1 MANYTNHTNNKPLTE
16 EQKAE
21 IRHQVETLGIPKTQV
36 AKNLGVSYAAV
47 RKYTTPNA
55 EYFVSETVRK
65 RARDLVEHGLSR
77 STVSKQLGISR
88 ALVGKLIPGKTSE
101 TLTDEVKS
109 QLFAMVKSG
118 KRVGAVARLLGIDP
132 GHARKVVEKA
142 KIKVGP
148 LTDILRERVRLGELI
163 MPVAKDLGIGTN
175 FAYRAAGSLMQPPN
189 ENQREAIEWCLA
201 NGEEPE
207 QISTDL
213 DIRLA
218 FVIELQKEPTKF
230 ISDGHTLSEATRAR
244 VEELQAAGLTTWQI
258 GQRLNLSRQ
267 QVGLIIPD
275 ARKQDRKRKTPA
287 IDGNIK
293 ERVVEGIKAGKSI
306 AMVAREL
313 GIHHSYAQKIAIAEM
328 PPPSEEVANKIRR
341 LRAEGKTYTEIARL
355 LKTYEGV
362 VTSVLGPRATQLSV
376 DDELAL
382 AKAYASGQ
390 TRASIAAEWDI
401 SEARVKAI
409 YDSHVERK
417 LVEPRIVIN
426 MEDDKN
432 LERIGRLYSEY
443 EAWRTYA
450 IAYYKVVKGN
460 FAIVVVAV
468 HRLFDYLATNRLPTN
483 PADFFLRTNRS
494 MIPSFFEALKKSDH
508 SAAINN
514 AVCDFLDWM
523 LLQDEFVDIDEDDV
537 PQTLPIFRNPL
548 SEVRRSD
555 HKVRRNSESNKRVMP
570 YFMVHDLR
578 RRIIQGPNFVDWKF
592 AQALNGKETLSGDKE
607 CREWFEVT
615 PDRIDP
621 SDPDCVSRVRT
632 KSDGSTVLEMW
643 SPVRIAALILK
654 LQTTARL
661 GQIRMLDSGEADAN
675 SYVDG
680 KFVANKNPMASLMG
694 QKTRNQGA
702 IREGE
707 DGVAILYLNTN
718 KTSDI
723 TKEGPAKG
731 QECCWP
737 HLDDYRDDPYWLI
750 AKLARWQRKYN
761 PIDRPIKW
769 ADVPSTRRL
778 RGKSERVCSTYPD
791 VCFLFR
797 TPEFEGM
804 EAFPVAYGGCFKAW
818 QNLMQAYEQIL
829 SDEGKTH
836 EDGSPIELTENGR
849 ALMTP
854 HGLRVSLITHL
865 IVDAGMPLDM
875 MVRIVGHASFLMTL
889 YYVKPGLVRIREAL
903 KSATRVLEQAKDHT
917 LLRDLRT
924 MQLESLR
931 DRVVSN
937 AQDIYDVIP
946 EDVSLRNALGWLEM
960 VDGICLAGGNTGPVA
975 GDYHIPGCHNGGPPV
990 GPSSKFVNGPTLG
1003 GVRNCCRCRWKCTG
1017 KKHLVALQAS
1027 YNNKNFHRSKASEE
1041 AIETEKQ
1048 RFALLEVKAQAEAE
1062 SRLFV
1067 QAEELQQAE
1076 RRHLS
1081 AMHRMESLAAD
1092 MIAIHRTIEKVLALP
1107 DEPGTLTLVSGVDA
1121 KTLEAMVENVDS
1133 QTLVLAEVCEDLE
1146 LFPDLDAGT
1155 AVFELSRLLD
1165 VAFEME
1171 GQPLKI
1177 AHLSNDE
1184 QLAYVNAVM
1193 RELEHRANPEDPR
1206 SGRQVVAQ
1214 AIDRG
1219 DSLAAVLGVKSLSEI
1234 VPKLTSA
1241 VKKSAPILLR
1251 SVG

>member
-1 MANYTNHTNNKPLTE
+1 MTNYTNHTNNKPLTE
-16 EQKAE
+16 EQKVE
-21 IRHQVETLGIPKTQV
+21 IRHQVEVLGIPKTQV
-36 AKNLGVSYAAV
+36 AKNLGVSHAVV

-55 EYFVSETVRK
+55 EYFVSEEVRK
-65 RARDLVEHGLSR
+65 QARELVEKGLSR
-77 STVSKQLGISR
+77 SAVSKQLGISR
-88 ALVGKLIPGKTSE
+88 TLVGKLIPGTRQE
-101 TLTDEVKS
+101 LLTDEVKS
-109 QLFAMVKSG
+109 QLFEMVKSG
-118 KRVGAVARLLGIDP
+118 KYVGAAARMLGIDA
-132 GHARKVVEKA
+132 GYARNLVEKA
-142 KIKVGP
+142 KIERGS
-148 LTDILRERVRLGELI
+148 LTAVLRERVRLGELI
-163 MPVAKDLGIGTN
+163 MPVAKDLGIGIN
-175 FAYRAAGSLMQPPN
+175 RAYEAAGSLMNPPN
-189 ENQREAIEWCLA
+189 EDQRGAIERRLA

-207 QISTDL
+207 QISAEL
-213 DIRLA
+213 GIRLA
-218 FVIELQKEPTKF
+218 FVFELQEEPDKF
-230 ISDGHTLSEATRAR
+230 ISDGHTMSEATRAR
-244 VEELQAAGLTTWQI
+244 AEELRAAGLTTWQI
-258 GQRLNLSRQ
+258 GQKLKLSRQ
-267 QVGLIIPD
+267 QVGLITPNE
-275 ARKQDRKRKTPA
+275 KKRQISP
-287 IDGNIK
+287 IDSNIK
-293 ERVVEGIKAGKSI
+293 RRLVEGIKAGKSI
-306 AMVAREL
+306 SMVAREL
-313 GIHHSYAQKIAIAEM
+313 GINQSYAQKIASAEM
-328 PPPSEEVANKIRR
+328 PPPTEEEANEIRR

-362 VTSVLGPRATQLSV
+362 VTAVLGPRATQLSV
-376 DDELAL
+376 DDELVL

-390 TRASIAAEWDI
+390 TRASIAAEWGI
-401 SEARVKAI
+401 SEARAKAI

-417 LVEPRIVIN
+417 LVEPRLVIN

-432 LERIGRLYSEY
+432 LERIGRLYPEY

-460 FAIVVVAV
+460 FAIVVTAV
-468 HRLFDYLATNRLPTN
+468 HRFFDYLATNRLPTN
-483 PADFFLRTNRS
+483 PADFFLRSNRS

-508 SAAINN
+508 SASINN
-514 AVCDFLDWM
+514 ALCDFLDWV

-537 PQTLPIFRNPL
+537 PQTLPMFRNPL

-578 RRIIQGPNFVDWKF
+578 RRIIQGPKFVDWKF
-592 AQALNGKETLSGDKE
+592 AQSLNGKETLSGDKE

-632 KSDGSTVLEMW
+632 KADGSTVLEMW
-643 SPVRIAALILK
+643 SPVRIVALILK

-661 GQIRMLDSGEADAN
+661 GQIRMLDSGEADAK

-680 KFVANKNPMASLMG
+680 NFVENKNPMAFLMG

-707 DGVAILYLNTN
+707 DGVAILYFNTN

-723 TKEGPAKG
+723 GKEGPEKG

-761 PIDRPIKW
+761 PINRPIKW

-791 VCFLFR
+791 TCFLFR

-804 EAFPVAYGGCFKAW
+804 EAFPVAYSGCFKAW
-818 QNLMQAYEQIL
+818 QNLMQAYEQL
-829 SDEGKTH
+829 LAEEGKTH
-836 EDGSPIELTENGR
+836 EDGSPIELTQNGR

-865 IVDAGMPLDM
+865 IVDAGMSLDM

-924 MQLESLR
+924 MKLESLR

-937 AQDIYDVIP
+937 AQDIADVIP

-975 GDYHIPGCHNGGPPV
+975 GDYHIPGCHNGGQPV
-990 GPSSKFVNGPTLG
+990 GPSSKFVNGPTSG

-1017 KKHLVALQAS
+1017 KKHLVALQAT

-1048 RFALLEVKAQAEAE
+1048 RFALLEVKAQAEVE
-1062 SRLFV
+1062 GRLFV
-1067 QAEELQQAE
+1067 QVEELQQAE

-1092 MIAIHRTIEKVLALP
+1092 MIVIHRTIEKVLALP
-1107 DEPGTLTLVSGVDA
+1107 DEPGTLSLVSGADA

-1133 QTLVLAEVCEDLE
+1133 QTLVLTEVCEDIE

-1177 AHLSNDE
+1177 AHLSNEE

-1193 RELEHRANPEDPR
+1193 RELEHRANPDDPR
-1206 SGRQVVAQ
+1206 SGRKIVAQ

-1219 DSLAAVLGVKSLSEI
+1219 DSLAEVLGVKSLSEI

-1251 SVG
+1251 SLG

>member
-21 IRHQVETLGIPKTQV
+21 IRHQVDVLGIAKTRV
-36 AKNLGVSYAAV
+36 AKNLGLSHAVV
-47 RKYTTPNA
+47 RKYTTPNT
-55 EYFVSETVRK
+55 EHFVSEEVK
-65 RARDLVEHGLSR
+65 KQARELVEKGLSR
-77 STVSKQLGISR
+77 SAVSKQLGVSR
-88 ALVGKLIPGKTSE
+88 TLVGKLIPGTTSE
-101 TLTDEVKS
+101 SLTDEVKS
-109 QLFAMVKSG
+109 QLFEMVRHG
-118 KRVGAVARLLGIDP
+118 KHVGAAARQLGIDP
-132 GHARKVVEKA
+132 GHARNLVERA
-142 KIKVGP
+142 KIEVGSP
-148 LTDILRERVRLGELI
+148 TAVLRERVRLGELI
-163 MPVAKDLGIGTN
+163 MPVAKDLGIGIN
-175 FAYRAAGSLMQPPN
+175 RAYEEAGSLMNSPN
-189 ENQREAIEWCLA
+189 GDQREAIERRLA
-201 NGEEPE
+201 DDEDPE
-207 QISTDL
+207 KISAEL
-213 DIRLA
+213 GIRLA
-218 FVIELQKEPTKF
+218 FVLELQKEPEKF
-230 ISDGHTLSEATRAR
+230 ISDGHTVSEATRAR
-244 VEELQAAGLTTWQI
+244 AEELQAAGLTTWQI

-275 ARKQDRKRKTPA
+275 ERKRKPPT
-287 IDGNIK
+287 IDANIK
-293 ERVVEGIKAGKSI
+293 QKVVEGIKGGKSI

-313 GIHHSYAQKIAIAEM
+313 GIDHSYAKKIAIAEM
-328 PPPSEEVANKIRR
+328 PPPKEEEANEIRR

-355 LKTYEGV
+355 LKVYEGV

-376 DDELAL
+376 DDELVI
-382 AKAYASGQ
+382 AKAYVSGQ

-401 SEARVKAI
+401 SEARAKAI
-409 YDSHVERK
+409 YESHVERK
-417 LVEPRIVIN
+417 LVEARLAIN

-432 LERIGRLYSEY
+432 LERIGRLYPEY

-468 HRLFDYLATNRLPTN
+468 HRFFDYLATNRLPTN

-494 MIPSFFEALKKSDH
+494 MIPSFFEALTKSDH
-508 SAAINN
+508 GAAINN
-514 AVCDFLDWM
+514 ALCDFLDWV

-537 PQTLPIFRNPL
+537 PQTLPMFRNPL

-555 HKVRRNSESNKRVMP
+555 HKARRNSESNKRVMP

-592 AQALNGKETLSGDKE
+592 AQSLNGKETLSGDKE
-607 CREWFEVT
+607 SPEWFEVP

-632 KSDGSTVLEMW
+632 KADGSMVLEMW
-643 SPVRIAALILK
+643 SPVRIVALTLK

-661 GQIRMLDSGEADAN
+661 GQIRMLDSGEADAV
-675 SYVDG
+675 SYVAG
-680 KFVANKNPMASLMG
+680 KFIENENPMASLMG

-707 DGVAILYLNTN
+707 DGVAILYFNTN

-723 TKEGPAKG
+723 GKEGPEKG

-750 AKLARWQRKYN
+750 TKLARWQRKYN
-761 PIDRPIKW
+761 PINRPMKW

-791 VCFLFR
+791 ACFLFR
-797 TPEFEGM
+797 TPESVGM
-804 EAFPVAYGGCFKAW
+804 EAFPVAYSGCFKAW
-818 QNLMQAYEQIL
+818 QNLMQAYEQL
-829 SDEGKTH
+829 LAEEGKTH

-849 ALMTP
+849 ALVTP

-865 IVDAGMPLDM
+865 IVDAGMSLDM
-875 MVRIVGHASFLMTL
+875 MVRIVGHANFLMTL

-903 KSATRVLEQAKDHT
+903 KSATRILEQAKDHT

-924 MQLESLR
+924 MKLESLR

-937 AQDIYDVIP
+937 AQDIADVIP
-946 EDVSLRNALGWLEM
+946 EDVTMRSALGWLEM

-990 GPSSKFVNGPTLG
+990 GPSSKFVNGPTAG
-1003 GVRNCCRCRWKCTG
+1003 GVRNCCRCRWKCAG
-1017 KKHLVALQAS
+1017 KKHLVPLQAT

-1041 AIETEKQ
+1041 AIETEKK
-1048 RFALLEVKAQAEAE
+1048 RFALLEVKAQSEADD
-1062 SRLFV
+1062 RLFV
-1067 QAEELQQAE
+1067 QIDELLQAE

-1107 DEPGTLTLVSGVDA
+1107 DEPGTLSLVSGADA

-1133 QTLVLAEVCEDLE
+1133 QTLVLAEVCEDIQ

-1165 VAFEME
+1165 VAFERE

-1177 AHLSNDE
+1177 AHLSNEE

-1193 RELEHRANPEDPR
+1193 RELEHRADPDDPR
-1206 SGRQVVAQ
+1206 SGRKVVAK

-1219 DSLAAVLGVKSLSEI
+1219 DSLAEVLGVKSLSEI
-1234 VPKLTSA
+1234 VPKLPSK
-1241 VKKSAPILLR
+1241 VKEPAPILLR